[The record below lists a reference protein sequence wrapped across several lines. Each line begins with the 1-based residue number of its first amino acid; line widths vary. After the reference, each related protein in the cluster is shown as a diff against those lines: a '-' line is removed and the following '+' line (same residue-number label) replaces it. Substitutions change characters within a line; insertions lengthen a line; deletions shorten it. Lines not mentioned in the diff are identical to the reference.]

1 MRTRLS
7 EQHPSDGQS
16 GNLMLLKTERL
27 DVSEGEFLRRVAE
40 LVDAGKVKPSVIE
53 ICG

>member
-1 MRTRLS
+1 L
-7 EQHPSDGQS
+7 E
-16 GNLMLLKTERL
+16 
-27 DVSEGEFLRRVAE
+27 VSEGEFLRQVAE